1 MGEVWKGDSGDARE
15 KQIGGEEL
23 EKRAV
28 FDGAREQIDDVLHAL
43 QKVPR
48 HRFELG
54 IQFRGGLGGLCGLG
68 RVGRLA
74 PQEFFLLDEARLV
87 LGQGVDRVHRRVN
100 HVLHELPRQPLRHAQ
115 RIQQLGQLRQTGIA
129 SLESTLLKQKST

>member
-1 MGEVWKGDSGDARE
+1 MGETRKGDSGDARE

-23 EKRAV
+23 EKRTM
-28 FDGAREQIDDVLHAL
+28 FDGTREQIDDVLHAL

-54 IQFRGGLGGLCGLG
+54 IQFRGGLCGLG
-68 RVGRLA
+68 RVGSLV

-100 HVLHELPRQPLRHAQ
+100 HVLHELPRQPFRHAQ

-129 SLESTLLKQKST
+129 SLESTLL